1 VHTGAII
8 MGFGGGGGGALP
20 NHEHTNIVLDG
31 GPLDFANTTVASLAT
46 GSICYS
52 SGVALQELTVGG
64 ANTVLQIA
72 AGLPSWQTLPLASSV
87 LTTAGDLLEM
97 DNTPSLA
104 RIPAGNLNDVLTMGA
119 TLPQWSPV
127 TSSSVYE
134 LIDYTRVGA
143 STTTIDTTFTNIP
156 GDDLT
161 ELYCI
166 SSGCNGGFDIDV
178 QIYDEGGNLL
188 TNADYTNH
196 GYTISSGVQTI
207 INTSGDTEWNVVP
220 GTFEPHYAIMH
231 ITLGRCGGP
240 GLPYFP
246 RMQSFSS
253 GTNGVSHIGGVYD
266 NATKATG
273 IAGVKFGISASNSI
287 ENGTYLAIYQV
298 KTA

>member
-1 VHTGAII
+1 

-20 NHEHTNIVLDG
+20 NHQHTNIPLTG
-31 GPLDFANTTVASLAT
+31 GPLAFNNTTIAGLAA
-46 GSICYS
+46 GSITYS
-52 SGVALQELTVGG
+52 SGAALQELTAGG
-64 ANTVLQIA
+64 VNTVLQMA

-97 DNTPSLA
+97 DNTPALA

-127 TSSSVYE
+127 TSSSVFE
-134 LIDYTRVGA
+134 LLDYTQVGA
-143 STTTIDTTFTNIP
+143 DTTTIDTTFTNIP
-156 GDDLT
+156 IDDLT
-161 ELYCI
+161 ELYCV

-178 QIYDEGGNLL
+178 QIYDEGSNLL
-188 TNADYTNH
+188 TGANYTNH

-207 INTSGDTEWNVVP
+207 INTSAQTAWSVVP

-231 ITLGRCGGP
+231 ITLGRCGTGA
-240 GLPYFP
+240 LPYFP
-246 RMQSFSS
+246 RIQSFSS

-273 IAGVKFGISASNSI
+273 ISGVKFGVSASNSI
-287 ENGTYLAIYQV
+287 NDGTYLAIYQL